1 MTASQDPRPEPEF
14 EDSLQQKER
23 GFFAEFWAY
32 LRHSKKWWML
42 PILAVLLLL
51 GGLVLLS
58 STGLGPF
65 IYALF

>member
-1 MTASQDPRPEPEF
+1 MTNDPSKDKEF
-14 EDSLQQKER
+14 SDQLGQKKS
-23 GFFAEFWAY
+23 GFFGEFWAY

-42 PILAVLLLL
+42 PILVILLVL
-51 GGLVLLS
+51 GVFVLLS

>member
-1 MTASQDPRPEPEF
+1 MADAPRDENQFAE
-14 EDSLQQKER
+14 SLKQRKS
-23 GFFAEFWAY
+23 GFLAEFWAY

-42 PILAVLLLL
+42 PILIVLLIL
-51 GGLVLLS
+51 GAFVLLS

>member
-1 MTASQDPRPEPEF
+1 MTDPRNEKDFAER
-14 EDSLQQKER
+14 LGQKKT

-42 PILAVLLLL
+42 PILVVLLLL

>member
-1 MTASQDPRPEPEF
+1 VN
-14 EDSLQQKER
+14 DSHKDKDFADQIGQKKP

>member
-1 MTASQDPRPEPEF
+1 MTDPRDPSAEQDF
-14 EDSLQQKER
+14 SKSLQGPKQ

-42 PILAVLLLL
+42 PILVILLLL

>member
-1 MTASQDPRPEPEF
+1 MADDPR
-14 EDSLQQKER
+14 KEKDFADQLGASKS

-42 PILAVLLLL
+42 PILIILLVL
-51 GGLVLLS
+51 GAFVLLS

>member
-1 MTASQDPRPEPEF
+1 MADAPRDENEF
-14 EDSLQQKER
+14 ADSLKQPKS
-23 GFFAEFWAY
+23 GFLAEFWAY

-42 PILAVLLLL
+42 PILVILLIL
-51 GGLVLLS
+51 GAFVLLS

>member
-1 MTASQDPRPEPEF
+1 MADDPKHEKDF
-14 EDSLQQKER
+14 ADQLGQKKS

-42 PILAVLLLL
+42 PILIILLLL
-51 GGLVLLS
+51 GTFVLLS

>member
-1 MTASQDPRPEPEF
+1 MTDPRNEKDFAEQ
-14 EDSLQQKER
+14 LGKQKT

-42 PILAVLLLL
+42 PILVAVLVL
-51 GGLVLLS
+51 GGMVLLS
-58 STGLGPF
+58 STGLGPS

>member
-1 MTASQDPRPEPEF
+1 MTDDPRREPDF
-14 EDSLQQKER
+14 ADKLSAKKA